1 MKRDRSLVYSS
12 DGGRL
17 CPACGEAASAC
28 RCREGGAGASRGGAG
43 AAQGGDGVVRVG
55 RETKGRKGAGVTV
68 VTGVPLDEAGL
79 KELAGDLK
87 RACGSGGTVRGGTI
101 EIQGE
106 HRDRLVALLEARG
119 WKVRRSGG

>member
-1 MKRDRSLVYSS
+1 MSRDRNLVWSS
-12 DGGRL
+12 DGADR
-17 CPACGEAASAC
+17 CPDCGAALADC
-28 RCREGGAGASRGGAG
+28 RCRS
-43 AAQGGDGVVRVG
+43 AAHPVGDGIVRVA

-87 RACGSGGTVRGGTI
+87 KACGSGGTLKDGVI

-106 HRDRLVALLEARG
+106 HRDRLVALLEKRG
-119 WKVRRSGG
+119 YKVKRVGG